1 MNLKLFVESSML
13 GRVEYIK
20 YDTQILMSRVQTEKG
35 VYSIINPKKLY
46 INDSLTFNKVKE
58 IRRFI
63 RKNKKE
69 FYSLFND
76 VDIVPY
82 KNIGLK
88 ISYKN
93 ESYIV
98 NY

>member
-1 MNLKLFVESSML
+1 MNLKLFVENDRL
-13 GRVEYIK
+13 GSVEHIK
-20 YDTQILMSRVQTEKG
+20 YNNQVLMCRVHREKG
-35 VYSIINPKKLY
+35 VYSFINPKELY
-46 INDSLTFNKVKE
+46 VNGNLTFNKVKE
-58 IRRFI
+58 IRKFI

-82 KNIGLK
+82 RNIGLK
-88 ISYKN
+88 IFFKN